1 VKERDAWIALHQVKG
16 AGWHT
21 IDRLYR
27 AGWVPPHPM
36 SPAVMEAA
44 RAMGVTQQRLDR
56 IREKCTP
63 AFVREVKVELQRRE
77 ICAVTVWDDDYPSL
91 LREIPQPP
99 WVLYVKGDVSL
110 LDGPGIA
117 VVGTRKPTPYGR
129 QAARMLSEQLAGAGW
144 VVVSGMA
151 TGIDSE
157 AHRGAL
163 RKNGATVAVLGTGVD
178 VVYPRNNRSLYHE
191 LIRHGAVCSE
201 MPPGTEPH
209 PGLFPQR
216 NRIISGLSYG
226 TVVVEAA
233 ERSGSLITADCSM
246 EQGREVFAVPGPITS
261 TQSAG
266 THRLI
271 QEGAKCVRRVEDIW
285 EEFAHLMPSPS
296 HESSGEANLPL
307 TVEEERV
314 FSLIGIDPV
323 SLETVMN
330 RCPLPAE
337 AVHSVLLSLQ
347 LKQRIRQLPGMQFVR
362 M

>member
-1 VKERDAWIALHQVKG
+1 VEERDAWIALHQVKG
-16 AGWHT
+16 VGWHT
-21 IDRLYR
+21 IDRLHR
-27 AGWVPPHPM
+27 AGWVPPYPM
-36 SPAVMEAA
+36 SPAVIEAA
-44 RAMGVTQQRLDR
+44 RSMGISQQRLDR
-56 IREKCTP
+56 IKEKCTP
-63 AFVREVKVELQRRE
+63 GFIGKVKAELQRRE
-77 ICAVTVWDDDYPSL
+77 ISVITVWDDDYPPL

-99 WVLYVKGDVSL
+99 WVLYVKGDASL
-110 LDGPGIA
+110 LSGPCIA

-129 QAARMLSEQLAGAGW
+129 LAGRMLSEQLAAAGW

-163 RKNGATVAVLGTGVD
+163 RQNGASVAVLGTGVD
-178 VVYPRNNRSLYHE
+178 VVYPKHNRTLYDE
-191 LIRHGAVCSE
+191 LVRRGAVCSE

-226 TVVVEAA
+226 TLVVEAA

-246 EQGREVFAVPGPITS
+246 EQGREVFVVPGPITS
-261 TQSAG
+261 AQSAG

-271 QEGAKCVRRVEDIW
+271 QEGAKCVRRVQDIW
-285 EEFAHLMPSPS
+285 EEFSHLMPAPAL
-296 HESSGEANLPL
+296 ESASESDSPL

-314 FSLIGIDPV
+314 FALIGVEPV
-323 SLETVMN
+323 SLEKVMN
-330 RCPLPAE
+330 QCPFPPD

-347 LKQRIRQLPGMQFVR
+347 LKRRIRQLPGMQFVR
-362 M
+362 I

>member
-1 VKERDAWIALHQVKG
+1 
-16 AGWHT
+16 
-21 IDRLYR
+21 
-27 AGWVPPHPM
+27 
-36 SPAVMEAA
+36 MEAA
-44 RAMGVTQQRLDR
+44 RAMGVSQKRLDR

-63 AFVREVKVELQRRE
+63 AFVREVMVELQKRE
-77 ICAVTVWDDDYPSL
+77 ISAITVWDDDYPRL

-178 VVYPRNNRSLYHE
+178 VVYPRNNRSLYNE
-191 LIRHGAVCSE
+191 LIRHGVVCLE
-201 MPPGTEPH
+201 MPPGTGPH

-226 TVVVEAA
+226 TLVVEAA
-233 ERSGSLITADCSM
+233 ERTGHLSPPTAVWNKDGKCSRYRDRSRRPKARERTVSSRKGQNVCGGWKTFGKNSLI
-246 EQGREVFAVPGPITS
+246 
-261 TQSAG
+261 
-266 THRLI
+266 
-271 QEGAKCVRRVEDIW
+271 
-285 EEFAHLMPSPS
+285 
-296 HESSGEANLPL
+296 
-307 TVEEERV
+307 
-314 FSLIGIDPV
+314 
-323 SLETVMN
+323 
-330 RCPLPAE
+330 
-337 AVHSVLLSLQ
+337 
-347 LKQRIRQLPGMQFVR
+347 
-362 M
+362 

>member
-1 VKERDAWIALHQVKG
+1 
-16 AGWHT
+16 
-21 IDRLYR
+21 
-27 AGWVPPHPM
+27 
-36 SPAVMEAA
+36 
-44 RAMGVTQQRLDR
+44 MGVTQQRLDR

-63 AFVREVKVELQRRE
+63 SFVREVKEELRNRE
-77 ICAVTVWDDDYPSL
+77 ICTVTVWDDDYPPL

-99 WVLYVKGDVSL
+99 WVLYVKGDASL
-110 LDGPGIA
+110 LSGPCVA
-117 VVGTRKPTPYGR
+117 VVGTRRPTPYGR
-129 QAARMLSEQLAGAGW
+129 RVARMLSEQLAGAGW

-151 TGIDSE
+151 AGIDSE

-178 VVYPRNNRSLYHE
+178 VVYPKSNRSLYHE
-191 LIRHGAVCSE
+191 LIQRGVVCSE

-226 TVVVEAA
+226 TLVVEAA

-271 QEGAKCVRRVEDIW
+271 QEGAKCVRGVEDIW
-285 EEFAHLMPSPS
+285 EEFPHLMPAPPS
-296 HESSGEANLPL
+296 ESFREAALSL
-307 TVEEERV
+307 TMEEERV
-314 FSLIGIDPV
+314 FALIGVDPV
-323 SLETVMN
+323 SLEEVMN

-347 LKQRIRQLPGMQFVR
+347 LKRCIRQLPGMQFVR